1 MFGGRGVGG
10 AMWLHLAILWMFVNR
25 SIGLACG
32 HARCLVGSR
41 RLFGGLVPA
50 SIDGVVC
57 ILLVL
62 ASYLRFKY

>member
-1 MFGGRGVGG
+1 
-10 AMWLHLAILWMFVNR
+10 MFVNR